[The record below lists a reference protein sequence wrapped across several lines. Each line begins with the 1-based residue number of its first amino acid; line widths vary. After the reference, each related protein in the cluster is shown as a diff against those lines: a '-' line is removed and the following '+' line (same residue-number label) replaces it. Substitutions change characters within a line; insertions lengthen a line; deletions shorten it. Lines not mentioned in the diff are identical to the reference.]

1 MLFIAELITHA
12 CYTHTMNR
20 LLNVIGLLLIVL
32 YSTGAVEIVE
42 EELESVSDAQVEF
55 INYEGPH
62 EKIET
67 IEQIKGI
74 GSALSVQ
81 TGATETTERETEY
94 EGKYRILHIV
104 APAEAEGYNADV
116 FIIEEDA
123 QVDHIANV
131 RRILSGYIESA
142 YGLSSER
149 ATALAMFTTY
159 YNAIYRG
166 DIEFFEQNYSAP
178 VIDVLDPQK
187 VGISRSYNEWPGST
201 QMVLPLT
208 QLEGAQTPS
217 AESLS
222 TDKVVEEVR
231 TQEDKG
237 VEERKDVVEMREEEL
252 EEDRRRLEEDKQ
264 EKEPDQEQV
273 EQQPPRETQEQ
284 DTQAQETQ
292 EQKTPDQ
299 PEAEVREDQ
308 QADQQE
314 EDDELEARE
323 EELEQRE
330 QDIAEERERIAEDQ
344 QELIDSEEDEQR
356 GDKEEAS
363 AEPAEGRPKAVDTT
377 LFTLFRQQNENLYGR
392 IALLKPNGEVA
403 AISTINTI
411 RSREPIEYGGMYVV
425 IAGESR
431 PPRATRL
438 VGLDAE
444 DLELE
449 LESETDVY
457 AESPLLMHGDTLWC
471 VIRESG
477 SFYIGEFNEELRL
490 QNRSDREVIPYTW
503 LKKSGDYVLAQ
514 IDKKTVKRFSLGDLS
529 AAD

>member
-1 MLFIAELITHA
+1 
-12 CYTHTMNR
+12 MNR
-20 LLNVIGLLLIVL
+20 LLNVIGLLLAVL
-32 YSTGAVEIVE
+32 YSAGAVEIVE
-42 EELESVSDAQVEF
+42 EELESVSDAQIEF

-81 TGATETTERETEY
+81 TGATETAQKETEY
-94 EGKYRILHIV
+94 VGKYRILHIV

-131 RRILSGYIESA
+131 RRILSGYIEST

-149 ATALAMFTTY
+149 ASALAMFITY

-166 DIEFFEQNYSAP
+166 DIEFFKQNYSAP
-178 VIDVLDPQK
+178 VIAALDPQK

-208 QLEGAQTPS
+208 QLEGAQAPS

-237 VEERKDVVEMREEEL
+237 VEERKEVVEMREEEL
-252 EEDRRRLEEDKQ
+252 EADRRRLEEDKQ
-264 EKEPDQEQV
+264 ESEPEQEQV
-273 EQQPPRETQEQ
+273 EQQPSRETQEQ

-292 EQKTPDQ
+292 EQETQEQETPDQ
-299 PEAEVREDQ
+299 PDAVREDQ
-308 QADQQE
+308 QEDQQE
-314 EDDELEARE
+314 VDDELEARE

-330 QDIAEERERIAEDQ
+330 QAIAEERESIAEDQ
-344 QELIDSEEDEQR
+344 QELIESEEEDQR
-356 GDKEEAS
+356 GERVEAT
-363 AEPAEGRPKAVDTT
+363 AEPAEERQKAAATT
-377 LFTLFRQQNENLYGR
+377 LFTVFREQNENLYGR

-411 RSREPIEYGGMYVV
+411 RSREPVEYGGMYVV
-425 IAGESR
+425 IAGESS

-438 VGLDAE
+438 VGLDAM

-457 AESPLLMHGDTLWC
+457 ADSPLLTHGDTLWC

-477 SFYIGEFNEELRL
+477 SFYIGEFDEELRL
-490 QNRSDREVIPYTW
+490 QNRSDRGVIPYTW
-503 LKKSGDYVLAQ
+503 LKKSGEYILAQ
-514 IDKKTVKRFSLGDLS
+514 IDEKTVKRFTLEDLS
-529 AAD
+529 AAE

>member
-1 MLFIAELITHA
+1 
-12 CYTHTMNR
+12 MNR
-20 LLNVIGLLLIVL
+20 LLNVIGLLLAVL
-32 YSTGAVEIVE
+32 YSAGAVEIVE
-42 EELESVSDAQVEF
+42 EELESVSDAQIEF

-81 TGATETTERETEY
+81 TGATETAQKETEY
-94 EGKYRILHIV
+94 VGKYRILHIV

-131 RRILSGYIESA
+131 RRILSGYIEST

-149 ATALAMFTTY
+149 ASALAMFITY

-166 DIEFFEQNYSAP
+166 DIEFFKQNYSAP
-178 VIDVLDPQK
+178 VIAALDPQK

-208 QLEGAQTPS
+208 QLEGAQAPS

-237 VEERKDVVEMREEEL
+237 VEERKEVVEMREEEL
-252 EEDRRRLEEDKQ
+252 EADRRRLEEDKQ
-264 EKEPDQEQV
+264 ESEPEQEQV
-273 EQQPPRETQEQ
+273 EQQPSRETQEQ
-284 DTQAQETQ
+284 E
-292 EQKTPDQ
+292 TPDQ
-299 PEAEVREDQ
+299 PDAVREDQ
-308 QADQQE
+308 QEDQQE
-314 EDDELEARE
+314 VDDELEARE

-330 QDIAEERERIAEDQ
+330 QAIAEERESIAEDQ
-344 QELIDSEEDEQR
+344 QELIESEEEDKR
-356 GDKEEAS
+356 GERVEAT
-363 AEPAEGRPKAVDTT
+363 AEPAEERHKAADTT
-377 LFTLFRQQNENLYGR
+377 LFTVFREQNENLYGR

-411 RSREPIEYGGMYVV
+411 RSREPVEYGGMYVV
-425 IAGESR
+425 IAGESS

-438 VGLDAE
+438 VGLDAM
-444 DLELE
+444 DLELA

-457 AESPLLMHGDTLWC
+457 ADSPLLTHGDTLWC

-477 SFYIGEFNEELRL
+477 SFYIGEFDEELRL
-490 QNRSDREVIPYTW
+490 QNRSDRGVIPYTW
-503 LKKSGDYVLAQ
+503 LKKSGEYILAQ
-514 IDKKTVKRFSLGDLS
+514 IDEKTVKRFTLEDLS
-529 AAD
+529 AAE